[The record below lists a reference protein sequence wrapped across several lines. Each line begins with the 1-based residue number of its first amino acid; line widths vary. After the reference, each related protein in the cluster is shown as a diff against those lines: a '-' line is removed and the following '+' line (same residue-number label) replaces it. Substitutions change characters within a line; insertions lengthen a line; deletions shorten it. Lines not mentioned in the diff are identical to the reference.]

1 MTDPAPSPSLDDHER
16 AEALAEIDESSLPHQ
31 LPRNNWRN
39 TLIRFAISIAFLA
52 VLIWRLPDV
61 SADDLV
67 PELTAATFS
76 WIAFAVLVHVV
87 AYVLQ
92 TMRWSQ
98 VSDVLGIRLPF
109 RRMFSHL
116 LAGEFV
122 SNALPTSFGGDVVRV
137 MRQGQDTGDY
147 ADAFAATA
155 LERLTGWLVL
165 PLISGVAL
173 VLRPEYLQ
181 LGTASMIAVI
191 INVATVVGLV
201 GILWLAGHERGA
213 GRLVGNAGW
222 TRYLGAV
229 HLGVIAF
236 RHRPGRVLSVLAAGI
251 GFQLLQCLSVLAAAR
266 ALQLPEL
273 GMLSVMAFFPP
284 TAIAQNMPFALGGL
298 GVREAAFVLF
308 FGALGVTDSEAI
320 ALGLLVYFIFI
331 AASLAGAPSFISNRR
346 SAAAAAAAAGP
357 GAPPDPGGAAPPAA
371 AGGSAP
377 DPHPA
382 THPAPDASTPVLRPD
397 DVPPD
402 PSDPN
407 GASDET

>member
-1 MTDPAPSPSLDDHER
+1 MADEERSTTGGSGRISRLAPSCGPASGPER
-16 AEALAEIDESSLPHQ
+16 QNVSDPDGVQERREALAEIDETSLPHQ
-31 LPRNNWRN
+31 LPRNNWR
-39 TLIRFAISIAFLA
+39 TTSIRLAISIAFLA
-52 VLIWRLPDV
+52 ILIWRLPDV
-61 SADDLV
+61 TAKDLI
-67 PELTAATFS
+67 PELTTATFS
-76 WIAFAVLVHVV
+76 WIAFAVGIHIA

-92 TMRWSQ
+92 TLRWSQ
-98 VSDVLGIRLPF
+98 VSDTLGIRLRF

-137 MRQGQDTGDY
+137 VRQGQDTGDY

-165 PLISGVAL
+165 PLISAVAF

-181 LGTASMIAVI
+181 LGTASTVAVI
-191 INVATVVGLV
+191 INVATVVGLI

-213 GRLVGNAGW
+213 GRLVGRSGW
-222 TRYLGAV
+222 ARYLGAV

-236 RHRPGRVLSVLAAGI
+236 RRRPMRVLSVLGAGI
-251 GFQLLQCLSVLAAAR
+251 GFQLLQCVSVLAASR

-273 GMLSVMAFFPP
+273 DMLAVMAFFPP

-308 FGALGVTDSEAI
+308 FGALGVSDSEAI

-331 AASLAGAPSFISNRR
+331 AASLAGAPSFAVNRR
-346 SAAAAAAAAGP
+346 SG
-357 GAPPDPGGAAPPAA
+357 GAPSDEPV
-371 AGGSAP
+371 
-377 DPHPA
+377 
-382 THPAPDASTPVLRPD
+382 ASTPVGRPD
-397 DVPPD
+397 TVSGSETPGPD
-402 PSDPN
+402 DTP
-407 GASDET
+407 DET